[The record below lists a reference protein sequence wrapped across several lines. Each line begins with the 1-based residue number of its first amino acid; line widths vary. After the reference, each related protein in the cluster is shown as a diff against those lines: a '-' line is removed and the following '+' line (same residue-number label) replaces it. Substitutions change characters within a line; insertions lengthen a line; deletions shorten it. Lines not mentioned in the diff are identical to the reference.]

1 MRWVDP
7 GERLRPAALWGAP
20 FLGEAVTIAMDFGGK
35 VMLRGTALAIGV
47 LRWSMQQAVRRGQ
60 PLSRTLAACA
70 RDPQP
75 ADA

>member
-1 MRWVDP
+1 
-7 GERLRPAALWGAP
+7 
-20 FLGEAVTIAMDFGGK
+20 VTIAMDFGGK

>member
-1 MRWVDP
+1 VRWVDP
-7 GERLRPAALWGAP
+7 GERLRPAALWGALL
-20 FLGEAVTIAMDFGGK
+20 LGEAVTIAMGFGGK
-35 VMLRGTALAIGV
+35 EMLRGTALAIGV
-47 LRWSMQQAVRRGQ
+47 LRRPPRQAVRRGQ

>member
-1 MRWVDP
+1 VRWVD
-7 GERLRPAALWGAP
+7 PAALWGAL